1 MKIKKQASPFCNMSD
16 EQLIFFCFDNF
27 DYQVKMDSPKD
38 KSIFESSKGVFTY
51 NKHFYKHCFSRK
63 VVKHGYNTR
72 ELYTKDGD
80 KIHVKVQRY

>member
-1 MKIKKQASPFCNMSD
+1 MRIKKQASPFYNMSD

-51 NKHFYKHCFSRK
+51 NKPF
-63 VVKHGYNTR
+63 
-72 ELYTKDGD
+72 L
-80 KIHVKVQRY
+80 

>member
-1 MKIKKQASPFCNMSD
+1 MLVFKNNKWKIINKWRNLVYIMRIKKQASPFCNMSD

-51 NKHFYKHCFSRK
+51 NKPF
-63 VVKHGYNTR
+63 
-72 ELYTKDGD
+72 L
-80 KIHVKVQRY
+80 

>member
-1 MKIKKQASPFCNMSD
+1 MRIKKQASPFCNMSD

-51 NKHFYKHCFSRK
+51 NKPF
-63 VVKHGYNTR
+63 
-72 ELYTKDGD
+72 L
-80 KIHVKVQRY
+80 